1 MSFMR
6 KRLII
11 AILALFMAGVAFAQ
25 MVPNAKMEGKVVD
38 ETGAPLPGV
47 AVEATSPKLVG
58 RATAVTAGDG
68 TYRLFSL
75 PSGVYEITFT
85 LQGFKTLVRKDII
98 VQLSQSLTLNV
109 TLSQAALEEQVT
121 VIGQSPLIDV
131 KSTVKSQT
139 MTKEVFMSLPR
150 NRSFDG
156 LISTV
161 PGVQYDVR
169 TGGLSV
175 DGATGTENMWYMD
188 GADITGVHLG
198 TNSQGAVMEL
208 VDEVKVTA
216 SGYNAEYGG
225 SMGGV
230 INVITRSGGNAYHGD
245 VSFYYNDNSRFMQG
259 YAREYF
265 RWDPANSNIPQY
277 VNDDALYWKGGNG
290 RDDYK
295 RFEGVFTLGGYALK
309 DKLWF
314 FGSINPIYTRT
325 YGDRYFI
332 TEDPTP
338 APDTVN
344 NAPWKPFFNKNLGF
358 NGQIKLTAAPM
369 KGLRV
374 SASFVDNWSNYRGS
388 IPPILGTGDRTYS
401 YGLEGYS
408 YPNWSAAFLADY
420 SASNNFLV
428 SVRGGYHL
436 TDQNDQQ
443 ITNKFTTY
451 AFGSDN
457 NMFASDPF
465 YVDNPTLLHISGWRN
480 YGGDRFVNDHY
491 KLEKYSGNL
500 DMSYFASLAGEHAFK
515 GGVQIVRDQEDVL
528 WAGAYSPA
536 VDLTWDQNCTAL
548 EDYGVPPTRGTYGF
562 YSIVGTWRQPYGSAW
577 NIYRNTYAIYL
588 QDSWTIGGKLTVN
601 AGLRTESEYIPT
613 FNPDVPDEFLRPIKF
628 GFADKLAPRLGVVY
642 DVLGDSSL
650 KVFGSF
656 GIYYDV
662 MKLYMAEGAFGGFKW
677 QTDYYTLDTADY
689 RLIAANGL
697 VSNTDPNAG
706 AAGDAAISQAAGGTY
721 LGTIDWRIPSF
732 DTLQPDMLPVAQQ
745 EVSLGAEKKLSEDLS
760 FSARGVWK
768 HLLRTIEDI
777 GIISPEGELY
787 YQGNP
792 GSPWIV
798 DLFNEI
804 QTSDSLGTLPEG
816 LAYWDQPEAIR
827 DYYGLNL
834 SFEKRF
840 SNNWQ
845 GAINYT
851 LSLTKGNYGG
861 LSSTDEFGRNSPN
874 VERSF
879 DLWFMGYQMDGT
891 PINGALPQ
899 DRTHYIK
906 AYGSYTF
913 PIGLTLGFAAY
924 GRSGNPITT
933 RVRFNNAYIYPYG
946 YGDIGVLPFTAWAD
960 VYAEW
965 AIKVGGKYTMAFNVQ
980 INNVTNTKSWQQS
993 RYEPIRQ
1000 TMAIPARYMLDG
1012 EVLNPDTTVVTGTGT
1027 PTNPYRTV
1035 YWVDRM
1041 QYYRPDVSFIGSE
1054 TGQALSGQ
1062 GYNNQF
1068 GTWSL
1073 RFGARF
1079 SF

>member
-1 MSFMR
+1 MS

-25 MVPNAKMEGKVVD
+25 MVPNAKMEGKIVD
-38 ETGAPLPGV
+38 DTGAPLPGV

-58 RATAVTAGDG
+58 RATAVSAGDG

-75 PSGVYEITFT
+75 PSGVYEVTFT

-98 VQLSQSLTLNV
+98 IQLSQTISLNV

-161 PGVQYDVR
+161 PGVQYDNR

-188 GADITGVHLG
+188 GADISQVHVG
-198 TNSQGAVMEL
+198 TNAQSAVMEL

-230 INVITRSGGNAYHGD
+230 VNVITRSGGNAYHGD
-245 VSFYYNDNSRFMQG
+245 VSFYYNDNTQFLQG
-259 YAREYF
+259 KAREYF
-265 RWDPANSNIPQY
+265 RWDPNNSNIPQY
-277 VNDDALYWKGGNG
+277 VNDDDLYWKGGRA

-295 RFEGVFTLGGYALK
+295 RFEGVFTLGGYILK

-314 FGSINPIYTRT
+314 FGSINPVYSRT
-325 YGDRYFI
+325 YGNRFFNSD
-332 TEDPTP
+332 
-338 APDTVN
+338 DTLPGTSS
-344 NAPWKPFFNKNLGF
+344 NAPYYPFYQKNLGF

-374 SASFVDNWSNYRGS
+374 SASMVDNWSNYRGA
-388 IPPILGTGDRTYS
+388 IPSILGGSSKTYAW
-401 YGLEGYS
+401 GLEGLD

-428 SVRGGYHL
+428 SLRAGYHL
-436 TDQNDQQ
+436 TNTINQQ
-443 ITNKFTTY
+443 IANRFTTY
-451 AFGSDN
+451 NFGYEN
-457 NMFASDPF
+457 LMYASDPF
-465 YVDNPTLLHISGWRN
+465 YVANPGLLHIAGAVN
-480 YGGDRFVNDHY
+480 YGGSRSVQDRY

-500 DMSYFASLAGEHAFK
+500 DMSYFASLAGEHALKLGF
-515 GGVQIVRDQEDVL
+515 QLVRDQEDVL
-528 WAGAYSPA
+528 SGPTSPM
-536 VDLTWDQNCTAL
+536 VDINWDDTCTAL
-548 EDYGVPPTRGTYGF
+548 EGYGVPPTRGDYG
-562 YSIVGTWRQPYGSAW
+562 YYTIRGSWRWPYGSAW
-577 NIYRNTYAIYL
+577 NIYRNSYAIYL
-588 QDSWTIGGKLTVN
+588 QDSWTIGGKLTLN

-613 FNPDVPDEFLRPIKF
+613 FNPDVPPEFAKPIEF
-628 GFADKLAPRLGVVY
+628 GFADKLAPRFGAVY
-642 DVLGDSSL
+642 DVFGDSSL
-650 KVFGSF
+650 KIFGTF

-662 MKLYMAEGAFGGFKW
+662 MKLYVAEGAFGGFKW
-677 QTDYYTLDTADY
+677 QTDYYTLDVADY
-689 RLIAANGL
+689 RLIAANNL
-697 VSNTDPNAG
+697 LFNTGYGAG
-706 AAGDAAISQAAGGTY
+706 EGGETGDAAVSQAAGGTY
-721 LGTIDWRIPSF
+721 LGTLDWRIPSF
-732 DTLQPDMLPVAQQ
+732 DTLQPDMLPTGQQ
-745 EVSLGAEKKLSEDLS
+745 EISLGAEKKLSEDLS

-777 GIISPEGELY
+777 GIMTPAGEQY

-798 DLFNEI
+798 NLF
-804 QTSDSLGTLPEG
+804 QTLQEEPSG
-816 LAYWDQPEAIR
+816 LDYWDQPEAIR
-827 DYYGLNL
+827 EYYGLNL
-834 SFEKRF
+834 SLEKRF
-840 SNNWQ
+840 SKNWQ

-879 DLWFMGYQMDGT
+879 DLWFMAYEMDGT
-891 PINGALPQ
+891 PVNGTLPQ
-899 DRTHYIK
+899 NRSHYIK

-913 PIGLTLGFAAY
+913 PIGLTLGFAAF
-924 GRSGNPITT
+924 GRSGNPIST
-933 RVRFNNAYIYPYG
+933 RLNFNNSYIYPNG
-946 YGDIGVLPFTAWAD
+946 YGDVGSLPFTTWAD
-960 VYAEW
+960 IYAEW
-965 AIKVGGKYTMAFNVQ
+965 AIRIGGKYTVAFNAQV
-980 INNVTNTKSWQQS
+980 NNVTNTKTWQNS
-993 RYEPIRQ
+993 RYSPIRQ
-1000 TMAIPARYMLDG
+1000 TMSIPDDLLLDG
-1012 EVLNPDTTVVTGTGT
+1012 TAVDPLTTAVDGAGHT
-1027 PTNPYRTV
+1027 Y
-1035 YWVDRM
+1035 YWVERQ
-1041 QYYRPDVSFIGSE
+1041 QYYRPDVSYILSE
-1054 TGQALSGQ
+1054 TAQATPQQ
-1062 GYNNQF
+1062 GYNERF
-1068 GTWSL
+1068 GTWSM

>member
-1 MSFMR
+1 MS

-25 MVPNAKMEGKVVD
+25 MVPNAKMEGKIVD
-38 ETGAPLPGV
+38 DTGAPLPGV

-58 RATAVTAGDG
+58 RATAVSAGDG

-75 PSGVYEITFT
+75 PSGVYEVTFT

-98 VQLSQSLTLNV
+98 IQLSQTISLNV

-161 PGVQYDVR
+161 PGVQYDNR

-188 GADITGVHLG
+188 GADISQVHVG
-198 TNSQGAVMEL
+198 TNAQSAVMEL

-230 INVITRSGGNAYHGD
+230 VNVITRSGGNAYHGD
-245 VSFYYNDNSRFMQG
+245 VSFYYNDNTQFLQG
-259 YAREYF
+259 KAREYF
-265 RWDPANSNIPQY
+265 RWDPNNSNIPQY
-277 VNDDALYWKGGNG
+277 VNDDDLYWKGGRA

-295 RFEGVFTLGGYALK
+295 RFEGVFTLGGYILK

-314 FGSINPIYTRT
+314 FGSINPVYSRT
-325 YGDRYFI
+325 YGNRFFNSD
-332 TEDPTP
+332 
-338 APDTVN
+338 DTLPGTSS
-344 NAPWKPFFNKNLGF
+344 NAPYYPFYQKNLGF

-374 SASFVDNWSNYRGS
+374 SASMVDNWSNYRGA
-388 IPPILGTGDRTYS
+388 IPNILGGSSKTYAW
-401 YGLEGYS
+401 GLEGLD

-428 SVRGGYHL
+428 SLRAGYHL
-436 TDQNDQQ
+436 TNTINQQ
-443 ITNKFTTY
+443 IANRFTTY
-451 AFGSDN
+451 AFN
-457 NMFASDPF
+457 YENLMYASDPF
-465 YVDNPTLLHISGWRN
+465 YVANPSLLHIAGAVN
-480 YGGDRFVNDHY
+480 YGGSRSVQDRY

-500 DMSYFASLAGEHAFK
+500 DMSYFASLAGEHALKLGF
-515 GGVQIVRDQEDVL
+515 QLVRDQEDVL
-528 WAGAYSPA
+528 SGPTSPM
-536 VDLTWDQNCTAL
+536 VDINWDDTCTAL
-548 EDYGVPPTRGTYGF
+548 EGYGVPPTRGDYG
-562 YSIVGTWRQPYGSAW
+562 YYTIRGSWRWPYGSAW
-577 NIYRNTYAIYL
+577 NIYRNSYAIYL
-588 QDSWTIGGKLTVN
+588 QDSWTIGGKLTLN

-613 FNPDVPDEFLRPIKF
+613 FNPDVPPEFAKPIEF
-628 GFADKLAPRLGVVY
+628 GFADKLAPRFGAVY
-642 DVLGDSSL
+642 DVFGDSSL
-650 KVFGSF
+650 KIFGTF

-662 MKLYMAEGAFGGFKW
+662 MKLYVAEGAFGGFKW
-677 QTDYYTLDTADY
+677 QTDYYTLDVADY
-689 RLIAANGL
+689 RLIAANNL
-697 VSNTDPNAG
+697 LFNTGYGAG
-706 AAGDAAISQAAGGTY
+706 EGGETGDAAVSQAAGGTY
-721 LGTIDWRIPSF
+721 LGTLDWRIPSF
-732 DTLQPDMLPVAQQ
+732 DTLQPDMLPTGQQ
-745 EVSLGAEKKLSEDLS
+745 EISLGAEKKLSEDLS

-777 GIISPEGELY
+777 GIMTPAGEQY

-798 DLFNEI
+798 NLF
-804 QTSDSLGTLPEG
+804 QTLQEEPSG
-816 LAYWDQPEAIR
+816 LDYWDQPEAIR
-827 DYYGLNL
+827 EYYGLNL
-834 SFEKRF
+834 SLEKRF
-840 SNNWQ
+840 SKNWQ

-879 DLWFMGYQMDGT
+879 DLWFMAYEMDGT
-891 PINGALPQ
+891 PVNGTLPQ
-899 DRTHYIK
+899 NRSHYIK

-913 PIGLTLGFAAY
+913 PIGLTLGFAAF
-924 GRSGNPITT
+924 GRSGNPIST
-933 RVRFNNAYIYPYG
+933 RLNFNNSYIYPNG
-946 YGDIGVLPFTAWAD
+946 YGDVGSLPFTTWAD
-960 VYAEW
+960 IYAEW
-965 AIKVGGKYTMAFNVQ
+965 AIRIGGKYTVAFNAQV
-980 INNVTNTKSWQQS
+980 NNVTNTKTWQNS
-993 RYEPIRQ
+993 RYSPIRQ
-1000 TMAIPARYMLDG
+1000 TMSIPDDLLLDG
-1012 EVLNPDTTVVTGTGT
+1012 TAVDPLTTAVDGAGHT
-1027 PTNPYRTV
+1027 Y
-1035 YWVDRM
+1035 YWVERQ
-1041 QYYRPDVSFIGSE
+1041 QYYRPDVSYILSE
-1054 TGQALSGQ
+1054 TAQATPQQ
-1062 GYNNQF
+1062 GYNERF
-1068 GTWSL
+1068 GTWSM